1 MEPLTP
7 QEKADAFN
15 RFMQERGISRAL
27 TPQEEGEALNA
38 AVQKTSGAPENG
50 RDPGSIYAAPTI
62 LESLN
67 EAQRRILSIPGATV
81 EGAFKGLGDIGVSM
95 GRGTFIPTVADIEEG
110 SGKALQTGVETAFG
124 LASAVASP
132 VRTVES
138 IITALGNPPMVQ
150 QMVAGMDPGKR
161 IREGDWLGMAMDVA
175 PHLRALRKSDMTD
188 QKYQEYFN
196 ELQDMTDEEFAAW
209 AKRQEQIVPTPK
221 FDNAVAQARAFLE
234 AAKTKV
240 QSGAQATGLSILEVL
255 ANIGL
260 GTKGGAREVYKGL
273 KRAQETPEG
282 AAIVKRVQAGGGS
295 LRNDLKIKIDDHM
308 HQKVID
314 SNDVYDKG
322 LEQII
327 EGTGGME
334 QVDVPRL
341 VKQVRNE
348 LEDSF
353 NVILKQTRKEDLP
366 DKPILEMTG
375 EELAAWIDARKPPD
389 PSKYPDFSEFY
400 SLVRGDQQIA
410 EKIIEEMNRLE
421 RAGGTVKDV
430 HLSFRRIK
438 SLSESPDIGKASF
451 GDKIL
456 AKTVDQ
462 IGDVLGEASDPLKKL
477 NNSHKEIRDNIAELQ
492 QAFSVTGTA
501 SAENMFKKLTEPFEA
516 KGITVND
523 KLRLVKQLDEELG
536 GTILPWVLGEMTR
549 PLVGRGWG
557 SKVLQTGAV
566 VGAVLGSYSNWPVT
580 ATGLA
585 AIVFGAGGSP
595 RAISLASRLLGEK
608 QYKEF
613 VGKLDDFRKSNI
625 GEGLARARPYIGK
638 VERARQR
645 EETLSLEDLLGLSSR
660 GVRQLADDPQFMQE
674 LEEET
679 RESSDAAAEQGSLP
693 KSDLS
698 PEEINSILNR
708 HKGKNFV
715 KRILDPGRFP
725 FLKLPSG
732 DVASHR
738 MAWGEV
744 DGKFVVFPTIV
755 QEADTL
761 REMEPKVALEHALN
775 TKEFISFSDPKTAD
789 LFSRQ
794 YKKVWKDKTVPWELE
809 R

>member
-27 TPQEEGEALNA
+27 TPQEEVEALNA
-38 AVQKTSGAPENG
+38 AVQQTSGAPAPQPEPGVPENG

-95 GRGTFIPTVADIEEG
+95 GRGTFMPTVADIEEG
-110 SGKALQTGVETAFG
+110 SGKALQTGVETLSG

-138 IITALGNPPMVQ
+138 IITALANPPMVR
-150 QMVAGMDPGKR
+150 QMVAGTLDPGKR

-175 PHLRALRKSDMTD
+175 PHLRALRKSDMTTD
-188 QKYQEYFN
+188 QEYFGDL
-196 ELQDMTDEEFAAW
+196 EDMTSEELTAW
-209 AKRQEQIVPTPK
+209 AKRKEQIVPTPK

-282 AAIVKRVQAGGGS
+282 AAIVKRVQAGEGS
-295 LRNDLKIKIDDHM
+295 LRNDVKIKIDDHM

-410 EKIIEEMNRLE
+410 EKIIEEMKR
-421 RAGGTVKDV
+421 
-430 HLSFRRIK
+430 
-438 SLSESPDIGKASF
+438 
-451 GDKIL
+451 
-456 AKTVDQ
+456 
-462 IGDVLGEASDPLKKL
+462 
-477 NNSHKEIRDNIAELQ
+477 
-492 QAFSVTGTA
+492 
-501 SAENMFKKLTEPFEA
+501 
-516 KGITVND
+516 
-523 KLRLVKQLDEELG
+523 
-536 GTILPWVLGEMTR
+536 
-549 PLVGRGWG
+549 
-557 SKVLQTGAV
+557 
-566 VGAVLGSYSNWPVT
+566 
-580 ATGLA
+580 
-585 AIVFGAGGSP
+585 
-595 RAISLASRLLGEK
+595 
-608 QYKEF
+608 
-613 VGKLDDFRKSNI
+613 
-625 GEGLARARPYIGK
+625 LARGGNSKRC
-638 VERARQR
+638 
-645 EETLSLEDLLGLSSR
+645 SS
-660 GVRQLADDPQFMQE
+660 F
-674 LEEET
+674 
-679 RESSDAAAEQGSLP
+679 LP
-693 KSDLS
+693 K
-698 PEEINSILNR
+698 NQVSI
-708 HKGKNFV
+708 
-715 KRILDPGRFP
+715 
-725 FLKLPSG
+725 
-732 DVASHR
+732 
-738 MAWGEV
+738 
-744 DGKFVVFPTIV
+744 
-755 QEADTL
+755 
-761 REMEPKVALEHALN
+761 
-775 TKEFISFSDPKTAD
+775 
-789 LFSRQ
+789 
-794 YKKVWKDKTVPWELE
+794 
-809 R
+809 

>member
-1 MEPLTP
+1 MTR
-7 QEKADAFN
+7 QEKADAYN
-15 RFMQERGISRAL
+15 KYMREHGLASLTRA
-27 TPQEEGEALNA
+27 QKAEALN
-38 AVQKTSGAPENG
+38 AVQKTSGAPAPQPEPGIPGNG

-95 GRGTFIPTVADIEEG
+95 GRGTFMPTVADIEEG
-110 SGKALQTGVETAFG
+110 SGKALQTGVETVSG

-132 VRTVES
+132 VQTVES
-138 IITALGNPPMVQ
+138 IITALGNPEMVR
-150 QMVAGMDPGKR
+150 QMVAGTLDPGKR

-175 PHLRALRKSDMTD
+175 PHLRALRKSDRLTD
-188 QKYQEYFN
+188 KEIAD
-196 ELQDMTDEEFAAW
+196 LDMTDEEFAAW

-221 FDNAVAQARAFLE
+221 FDNAVARARAFLE

-282 AAIVKRVQAGGGS
+282 AAIVKRVQAGEGS
-295 LRNDLKIKIDDHM
+295 LMNDVKIKIDDHM

-366 DKPILEMTG
+366 DKHILEMTG
-375 EELAAWIDARKPPD
+375 EELAAWIKARKPPD
-389 PSKYPDFSEFY
+389 SSEYPDFSEFY

-438 SLSESPDIGKASF
+438 SLSESPDIGMASF

-462 IGDVLGEASDPLKKL
+462 IGDVLGEVSDPLKKL

-613 VGKLDDFRKSNI
+613 IGKLDDFRKSNI

-660 GVRQLADDPQFMQE
+660 GVRQYQE
-674 LEEET
+674 
-679 RESSDAAAEQGSLP
+679 
-693 KSDLS
+693 
-698 PEEINSILNR
+698 
-708 HKGKNFV
+708 
-715 KRILDPGRFP
+715 
-725 FLKLPSG
+725 
-732 DVASHR
+732 
-738 MAWGEV
+738 
-744 DGKFVVFPTIV
+744 
-755 QEADTL
+755 
-761 REMEPKVALEHALN
+761 
-775 TKEFISFSDPKTAD
+775 
-789 LFSRQ
+789 
-794 YKKVWKDKTVPWELE
+794 
-809 R
+809 

>member
-27 TPQEEGEALNA
+27 TPQEEVEALNA
-38 AVQKTSGAPENG
+38 AVQQTSGAPAPQPEPGVPENG

-95 GRGTFIPTVADIEEG
+95 GRGTFMPTVADIEEG

-132 VRTVES
+132 VQTGES
-138 IITALGNPPMVQ
+138 IITALANPPMVQ

-161 IREGDWLGMAMDVA
+161 TREGDWLGMAMDVA
-175 PHLRALRKSDMTD
+175 PHLRALRKSDRLTD
-188 QKYQEYFN
+188 KEIAD
-196 ELQDMTDEEFAAW
+196 LDMTDEELAAW
-209 AKRQEQIVPTPK
+209 AKRKEQIVPTPK

-282 AAIVKRVQAGGGS
+282 AAIVKRVQAGEGS
-295 LRNDLKIKIDDHM
+295 LRNDIKIKIDDHM

-366 DKPILEMTG
+366 DKHILEMTG
-375 EELAAWIDARKPPD
+375 EELAAWIKARKPPD
-389 PSKYPDFSEFY
+389 PSEYPDFSEFY

-462 IGDVLGEASDPLKKL
+462 IGDVLGEASGPLKKL

-549 PLVGRGWG
+549 PLTGRGWG
-557 SKVLQTGAV
+557 SKALQTGAV
-566 VGAVLGSYSNWPVT
+566 VGGLVGSAYDWPIT

-585 AIVFGAGGSP
+585 VIVFGAGGSP

-613 VGKLDDFRKSNI
+613 IGKLDDFRKSNI

-660 GVRQLADDPQFMQE
+660 GVRQYQE
-674 LEEET
+674 
-679 RESSDAAAEQGSLP
+679 
-693 KSDLS
+693 
-698 PEEINSILNR
+698 
-708 HKGKNFV
+708 
-715 KRILDPGRFP
+715 
-725 FLKLPSG
+725 
-732 DVASHR
+732 
-738 MAWGEV
+738 
-744 DGKFVVFPTIV
+744 
-755 QEADTL
+755 
-761 REMEPKVALEHALN
+761 
-775 TKEFISFSDPKTAD
+775 
-789 LFSRQ
+789 
-794 YKKVWKDKTVPWELE
+794 
-809 R
+809 